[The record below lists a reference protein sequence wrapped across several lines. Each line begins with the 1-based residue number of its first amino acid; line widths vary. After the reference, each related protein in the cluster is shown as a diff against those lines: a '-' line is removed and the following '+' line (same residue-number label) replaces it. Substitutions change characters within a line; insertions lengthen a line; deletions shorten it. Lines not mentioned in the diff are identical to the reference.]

1 MIQALLIPHLLSPEG
16 KYITATVANLPA
28 NEWSVTP
35 PMWQA
40 ATPVLAVA
48 TVTSG
53 GKAPMIRRSRYDLP
67 VPALPARKCSYCG
80 SSAGSSHL

>member
-1 MIQALLIPHLLSPEG
+1 MS
-16 KYITATVANLPA
+16 YIFASGSTTPTLPA
-28 NEWSVTP
+28 NECNVTP

-53 GKAPMIRRSRYDLP
+53 GRAPMIRRSKYDLP
-67 VPALPARKCSYCG
+67 VPALPASKCN
-80 SSAGSSHL
+80 

>member
-1 MIQALLIPHLLSPEG
+1 MPLLFDSPS
-16 KYITATVANLPA
+16 YNSATLANLPA

-53 GKAPMIRRSRYDLP
+53 GKAPIIRRSRYDLP

-80 SSAGSSHL
+80 SCAGSAHL